1 MIMKKIILSI
11 LLFGA
16 AITFMFAQDTPRQ
29 ARDDKKEEK
38 EKGFKKENLFTG
50 GSISLAFYNNTFLV
64 GGSPVFGYSIA
75 KWIDAGIV
83 GNYNYTSY
91 RDYNFVYNDKL
102 HQTVYGGGVFAKIY
116 PVRFLF
122 AQAQFEHNFI
132 QQKFIPEVGTKQTY
146 KTEANSFLIGGGY
159 TTGRYGPGGPPYFYL
174 AVLFDVSGN
183 VNSPYTDG
191 YGRTIPIIRGG
202 IQVPLFQG
210 HTDKYGDE
218 RSDGRRRPRSYN
230 RY

>member
-1 MIMKKIILSI
+1 MNMKKLILSV
-11 LLFGA
+11 LLFSTTT
-16 AITFMFAQDTPRQ
+16 TFLFAQD
-29 ARDDKKEEK
+29 EK
-38 EKGFKKENLFTG
+38 EDEKKGFKKENLFTG
-50 GSISLAFYNNTFLV
+50 GSISLAFYNSTFLV

-91 RDYNFVYNDKL
+91 RDYYSVYNDKL
-102 HQTVYGGGVFAKIY
+102 HQTVYGGGVFTKIY

-132 QQKFIPEVGTKQTY
+132 QQKFIPDIGSEVTS
-146 KTEANSFLIGGGY
+146 KTDVNSFLVGGGY
-159 TTGRYGPGGPPYFYL
+159 TTGRFGQGGSPFFYL

-183 VNSPYTDG
+183 INSPYTDS

-210 HTDKYGDE
+210 KTNKYDE
-218 RSDGRRRPRSYN
+218 ERGNGQRRPRNYN